1 MSTEKLTILVADSR
15 LILKT
20 FSRILGADYEV
31 VEVSDGEEAWEKLQ
45 EEPGICALFCDTKL
59 PHVTGLELLQR
70 LRVDVQPRLKH
81 LPVVMLTGDSDNEAL
96 REQALGYGASD
107 FITKPFDSAELKARA
122 KAHVK
127 SSSASGEVEENLG
140 IIDPVTQ
147 LGNKPFF
154 MTRGEQMAS
163 FASRHHSAISLLL
176 IKIDGFDSIFQQ
188 YADNPKVVENL
199 LVTVGSFIASE
210 MRKEDTVA
218 RLDQSLFGML
228 LASTDMPGA
237 IIAAQRVQD
246 KVAQQA
252 FPNDIKL
259 CISTGIA
266 CPTVN
271 AERKFP
277 LLLAEARAQLKQA
290 QVTGN
295 SIKPALNDLKPAEP
309 EAIDSLDECLDIIK
323 NAKDTVVDAEHLIN
337 QLFPLL
343 AYCDKRLGLRLSEN
357 IMHLVKR

>member
-20 FSRILGADYEV
+20 FSRILGDDYIV
-31 VEVSDGEEAWEKLQ
+31 VEVSDGDEAWEKLQ
-45 EEPGICALFCDTKL
+45 EEPDISALFCDTKL
-59 PHVTGLELLQR
+59 PHMSGLELLQR
-70 LRVDVQPRLKH
+70 LRKDVQPRLKH

-127 SSSASGEVEENLG
+127 LRSANGGVEENMG
-140 IIDPVTQ
+140 TIDPVTK

-154 MTRGEQMAS
+154 LTQGEQMAS
-163 FASRHHSAISLLL
+163 FANRHHSSISLLL
-176 IKIDGFDSIFQQ
+176 IKIDGFDGLAKQ
-188 YADNPKVVENL
+188 YADSPKVVENL
-199 LVTVGSFIASE
+199 LLTVGSFIASG

-218 RLDQSLFGML
+218 RLGQSLFGML
-228 LASTDMPGA
+228 LAATDMPGA
-237 IIAAQRVQD
+237 IVAAQRVQAQ
-246 KVAQQA
+246 VAEQD
-252 FPNDIKL
+252 FPNGIKL

-266 CPTVN
+266 SPTAN
-271 AERKFP
+271 AQRQLP
-277 LLLAEARAQLKQA
+277 LLLDEAKVQLVAAQAL
-290 QVTGN
+290 GN
-295 SIKPALNDLKPAEP
+295 SIKPALSDLKPAEP

-323 NAKDTVVDAEHLIN
+323 NARDTMVDAEHLIN
-337 QLFPLL
+337 QMFPLL

-357 IMHLVKR
+357 IMHLIKR